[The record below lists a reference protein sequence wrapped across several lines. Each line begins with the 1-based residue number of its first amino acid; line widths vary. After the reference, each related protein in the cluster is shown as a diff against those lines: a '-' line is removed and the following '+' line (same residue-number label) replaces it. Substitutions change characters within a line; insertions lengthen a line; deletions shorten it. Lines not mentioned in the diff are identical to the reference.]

1 MSFFWLDSLR
11 MILRQ
16 WLENRHRVELAV
28 ELAGL
33 AVAVALAAETSSALV
48 VALLVLGAAPL
59 VRGLVVAK
67 TLQKNHAF
75 SLDSVDVVAKTLQKN
90 HAFSLDSVDGIC
102 KMRRK
107 YFQGR
112 NHLYRLILHLGLASI
127 SGAPP
132 TAGAVSQA
140 ADSPALASMAML
152 FLADPWREN
161 LQCFFWQV
169 PFWAARR
176 SAPAPTAGAAPG
188 AISAR
193 TSQAADS
200 PRLVSPLLWAG
211 RRSDS

>member
-1 MSFFWLDSLR
+1 

-16 WLENRHRVELAV
+16 WLEKAV

-33 AVAVALAAETSSALV
+33 AVAVALAAETSSTLV
-48 VALLVLGAAPL
+48 VVLFVLGAAPL
-59 VRGLVVAK
+59 VRGLVLAK

-75 SLDSVDVVAKTLQKN
+75 SLDSVDVVAKKN

-102 KMRRK
+102 KMRWK

-112 NHLYRLILHLGLASI
+112 NHFYRLILHLGLASI

-161 LQCFFWQV
+161 L
-169 PFWAARR
+169 
-176 SAPAPTAGAAPG
+176 
-188 AISAR
+188 
-193 TSQAADS
+193 
-200 PRLVSPLLWAG
+200 
-211 RRSDS
+211 